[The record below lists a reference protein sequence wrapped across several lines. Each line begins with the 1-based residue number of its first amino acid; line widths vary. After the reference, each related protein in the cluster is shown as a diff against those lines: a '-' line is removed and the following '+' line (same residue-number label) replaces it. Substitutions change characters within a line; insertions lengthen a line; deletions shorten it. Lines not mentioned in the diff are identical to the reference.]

1 MADAPEAG
9 ADHPGDPPAR
19 RLLRRVTLALDLP
32 QDIVFDLPRITVV
45 GGLQMTIE
53 NHRGLAEFSP
63 TRVVVHTTGGRVVVG
78 GEELRIGVVHDE
90 EITVTGRLHSITFQ
104 P

>member
-1 MADAPEAG
+1 MAGGPQAG
-9 ADHPGDPPAR
+9 TDRPDDPPVR
-19 RLLRRVTLALDLP
+19 RLLQHVTRALDLP

-53 NHRGLAEFSP
+53 NHRGLIEFSP
-63 TRVVVHTTGGRVVVG
+63 TRVIVATTRGRVVVG

-90 EITVTGRLHSITFQ
+90 EITLAGQLRSIEFQ
-104 P
+104 F